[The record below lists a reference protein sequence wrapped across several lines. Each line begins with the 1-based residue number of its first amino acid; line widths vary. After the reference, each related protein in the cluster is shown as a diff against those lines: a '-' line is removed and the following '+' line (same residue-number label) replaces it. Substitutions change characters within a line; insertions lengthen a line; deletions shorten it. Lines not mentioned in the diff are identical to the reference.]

1 MLGRRKAWVRSY
13 QLSVVLGLCA
23 IVLLG
28 CGRKEQ
34 ASKGQVVARI
44 GDQVI
49 TTQEFEN
56 ELRLANVPADKQKD
70 PAVIRQVL
78 SEMVLRKY
86 LAERAIN
93 AKLDREP
100 SVLLDI
106 LRSREQVLATASVS
120 RAVAAKPITQAEI
133 DRYIADHPLK
143 FANRRIFTADEVVFA
158 LEPKSQAV
166 LDANKDAKS
175 LEEIDQKLTTM
186 GVVHNRSVG
195 VFNSGEMSDDLV
207 NAVQARKAD
216 NVFFVRSGPNGV
228 FFVVRGEEVQPLQGE
243 VAVNVARQYI
253 RADRLK
259 AEAGMASVSANLD
272 AKYEGDYAAIMNQQ
286 NPAAG
291 KTD

>member
-1 MLGRRKAWVRSY
+1 
-13 QLSVVLGLCA
+13 
-23 IVLLG
+23 
-28 CGRKEQ
+28 
-34 ASKGQVVARI
+34 
-44 GDQVI
+44 
-49 TTQEFEN
+49 
-56 ELRLANVPADKQKD
+56 
-70 PAVIRQVL
+70 
-78 SEMVLRKY
+78 
-86 LAERAIN
+86 
-93 AKLDREP
+93 
-100 SVLLDI
+100 
-106 LRSREQVLATASVS
+106 
-120 RAVAAKPITQAEI
+120 
-133 DRYIADHPLK
+133 
-143 FANRRIFTADEVVFA
+143 
-158 LEPKSQAV
+158 
-166 LDANKDAKS
+166 
-175 LEEIDQKLTTM
+175 M

>member
-1 MLGRRKAWVRSY
+1 VLGRRKAWVRSY

-86 LAERAIN
+86 LAERAIS

-166 LDANKDAKS
+166 LDANKDANS
-175 LEEIDQKLTTM
+175 LEEVDQKLTTM
-186 GVVHNRSVG
+186 GVIHNRSVG

>member
-1 MLGRRKAWVRSY
+1 
-13 QLSVVLGLCA
+13 
-23 IVLLG
+23 
-28 CGRKEQ
+28 
-34 ASKGQVVARI
+34 
-44 GDQVI
+44 
-49 TTQEFEN
+49 
-56 ELRLANVPADKQKD
+56 
-70 PAVIRQVL
+70 
-78 SEMVLRKY
+78 VLRKY

-106 LRSREQVLATASVS
+106 LRSREQVLANASVS

-143 FANRRIFTADEVVFA
+143 FANRRSFTADEVVFA
-158 LEPKSQAV
+158 LGPQSQAV
-166 LDANKDAKS
+166 LDASKDAKS
-175 LEEIDQKLTTM
+175 LDEIDQKLTTM
-186 GVVHNRSVG
+186 VVPHNRSVG

-207 NAVQARKAD
+207 NAIQARKAD

-286 NPAAG
+286 NPPTG

>member
-1 MLGRRKAWVRSY
+1 VLGRRKAWVRSY
-13 QLSVVLGLCA
+13 RLSVVLGLCA
-23 IVLLG
+23 IVLLS

-120 RAVAAKPITQAEI
+120 RAVAAKPITPAEI

-158 LEPKSQAV
+158 LEPTSQAV

-175 LEEIDQKLTTM
+175 LEEIDQKLRTM
-186 GVVHNRSVG
+186 GVRYNRSVG
-195 VFNSGEMSDDLV
+195 VFNSGEMSEDLV

-243 VAVNVARQYI
+243 AAVNVARQYI